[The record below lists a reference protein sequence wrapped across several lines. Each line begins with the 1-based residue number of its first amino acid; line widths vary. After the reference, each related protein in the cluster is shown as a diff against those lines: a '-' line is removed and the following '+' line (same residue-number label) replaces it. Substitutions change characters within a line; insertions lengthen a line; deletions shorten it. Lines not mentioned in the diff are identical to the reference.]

1 MDAPPPSW
9 YPDPQRDGSL
19 RWWDGTRWT
28 EHVQPGRA
36 PGKPVLGQEVTGGF
50 GPVTFYGPAEPITH
64 AFPPITDSR
73 YAGSPLA
80 EALADH
86 VRAGR
91 SGGDVQIGG
100 DEQAAVEALHQLRS
114 RGGVLGAVAGIGEQ
128 LLVETFVSRPGPD
141 VSAPGWME
149 GPGAGSTA
157 PGMQSVAGRVGYR
170 AVGRTSRGVLL
181 ALAIWQLVVAFVVG
195 VLFVVGGVVL
205 AIVVPPALPVALM
218 LVAMGVLVVGLL
230 VWDGAP
236 RRSRGP
242 WRGQ

>member
-1 MDAPPPSW
+1 MDAVAPSW
-9 YPDPQRDGSL
+9 YPDPQRDGYL

-36 PGKPVLGQEVTGGF
+36 PGKPVLGQEVTDAF
-50 GPVTFYGPAEPITH
+50 GPITFYGPSEPITH

-91 SGGDVQIGG
+91 SGGDVQIRG
-100 DEQAAVEALHQLRS
+100 DEQAAVEALYQLRS
-114 RGGVLGAVAGIGEQ
+114 RGGVLGAAAGIGEQ
-128 LLVETFVSRPGPD
+128 LLVETLVARPGPD
-141 VSAPGWME
+141 ASAPGWME
-149 GPGAGSTA
+149 GPGVGSTA
-157 PGMQSVAGRVGYR
+157 PGMQSAAGRAGYEV
-170 AVGRTSRGVLL
+170 VGRTTRGVLT
-181 ALAIWQLVVAFVVG
+181 ALAIGQLVLALVFCVV
-195 VLFVVGGVVL
+195 FVVGGVVL
-205 AIVVPPALPVALM
+205 AVAVPSALPAALM

-230 VWDGAP
+230 VWTAVR

-242 WRGQ
+242 W